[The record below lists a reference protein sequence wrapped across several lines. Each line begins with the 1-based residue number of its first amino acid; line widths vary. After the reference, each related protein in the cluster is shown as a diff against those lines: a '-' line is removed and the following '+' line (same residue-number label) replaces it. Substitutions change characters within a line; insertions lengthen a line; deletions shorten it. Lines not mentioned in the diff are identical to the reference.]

1 MSVIESSTMRRLLL
15 YNIITLLASVFLVSG
30 GDCPTYCKCD
40 TAGTSGI
47 LAKCSTFDN
56 TQQFGL
62 DIAYLDLSN
71 IPKSSGLDLKDRIF
85 AKAGLKRVSSITVA
99 NSTLK
104 VIDVNAFHG
113 LLYLNQLNL
122 SGNHLG
128 LLEPDMF
135 ANNTHLE
142 RLSLSKNPLKYM
154 QVEASPYKQYFL
166 NIPSLQ
172 ELDLSGCNLSH
183 LLPTM
188 FSKLTTVTYIDL
200 ASNNLTDLPKA
211 TFAPLLELDY
221 LDLSS
226 NKLSQLKS
234 DMFAN
239 NTEMVSLKMRNN
251 PLSSLKGV
259 GIENLQALDLGLCN
273 FSIIDA
279 DTFSGFPNIR
289 ELNLDGNRITSIN
302 SDAFKSMPRLQN
314 LDLSNNKLAGPLSG
328 DIFVRNIQL
337 ETLKLANNPEMKKF
351 PETGFQGDFSEM
363 YLLDASR
370 CGLTHLDEDDLKRMN
385 RIERLHL
392 HDNEIQ
398 YIKPGVLSPKVIYL
412 DLSGNKIAHL
422 EQVSFPSGSSLRIL
436 KLSGN
441 PIKKI
446 SPASFVNTPRLTR
459 LNLKSCELR
468 QLWDSTESTL
478 TSLKVLS
485 YLNLANNKI
494 KNLSLKDFRY
504 IEYVQ
509 TLVLSGNPLTCNDDL
524 KELVE
529 LLTENGVA
537 SSDGTERKQF
547 EEMKI
552 EGSVDTIPVKYDLG
566 WEAFMNHICEKKQKL
581 IAQTLSPNES
591 SKTVTDAEP
600 ILDVFNKSVFA
611 LGPSSDEYSQ
621 TVAGPEPISIEFSKT
636 VIEFEPTSVESG
648 KTVISFEPPIDNI
661 EMVTDNEEIISMTT
675 PDSKHVVR
683 DFQEDIHIFPM
694 TRAKTN
700 YMWPIVIICLTGL
713 IIILGVMV
721 VVVFL
726 LRWTRQRNGYRN
738 KIARRHSITRTA
750 RPKHDSTLYQQLY
763 EDPNAPTTP
772 IMMSKVVERPSE
784 QQMFSFPDR
793 GTSTTPT
800 TRALPLNKV
809 SYLSSP
815 FHHSNIVPESV

>member
-1 MSVIESSTMRRLLL
+1 MRRLLL
-15 YNIITLLASVFLVSG
+15 YNIVTLLASVFLASC

-40 TAGTSGI
+40 TSGTSGI
-47 LAKCSTFDN
+47 LAKCSTFDS

-71 IPKSSGLDLKDRIF
+71 IPESSGLQLTDRIF

-113 LLYLNQLNL
+113 LLNLNQLNL

-135 ANNTHLE
+135 ADNPHLE
-142 RLSLSKNPLKYM
+142 RLSLSKNPLQYM
-154 QVEASPYKQYFL
+154 QVEASPYKEYFL

-172 ELDLSGCNLSH
+172 ELDLSECSLSH

-188 FSKLTTVTYIDL
+188 FSKLTTVTYINL
-200 ASNNLTDLPKA
+200 ASNNLTDLPNT

-234 DMFAN
+234 DMFEN
-239 NTEMVSLKMRNN
+239 NVEMDSLKMRNN
-251 PLSSLKGV
+251 PVSSLKGV
-259 GIENLQALDLGLCN
+259 RMENLQTLDLGLCN

-279 DTFSGFPNIR
+279 DTLSGFPNVR
-289 ELNLDGNRITSIN
+289 DLNLDGNRITSIN

-328 DIFVRNIQL
+328 DIFIKNIQL

-370 CGLTHLDEDDLKRMN
+370 CGLTHLDVDDIKRMN
-385 RIERLHL
+385 RIERLYL

-398 YIKPGVLSPKVIYL
+398 YIKSGVLSPKVIYL

-422 EQVSFPSGSSLRIL
+422 EQVSFPSGSSLKIL

-446 SPASFVNTPRLTR
+446 SPTDFVNTPRLTR

-468 QLWDSTESTL
+468 QLWNSTESTL
-478 TSLKVLS
+478 HSLKVLS

-509 TLVLSGNPLTCNDDL
+509 TLVLSGNPLMCNDDL
-524 KELVE
+524 KELVM

-537 SSDGTERKQF
+537 SSDSTEKKQF

-552 EGSVDTIPVKYDLG
+552 KGSVDTIPVKYDLG
-566 WEAFMNHICEKKQKL
+566 WETFMNHICEKKQNL
-581 IAQTLSPNES
+581 IAQTPSPNES
-591 SKTVTDAEP
+591 SKTVTDAGTR
-600 ILDVFNKSVFA
+600 LDVFSKPVFVIE
-611 LGPSSDEYSQ
+611 PSSEDYRQ
-621 TVAGPEPISIEFSKT
+621 AVTGPVPISVEFSKT
-636 VIEFEPTSVESG
+636 VIEFEPTSVESS
-648 KTVISFEPPIDNI
+648 KTVINLEPPIDNT
-661 EMVTDNEEIISMTT
+661 ELVTDSEKIMSITA
-675 PDSKHVVR
+675 PGSKHVTH
-683 DFQEDIHIFPM
+683 DFEEDIHIFPM
-694 TRAKTN
+694 TNTRAKTN
-700 YMWPIVIICLTGL
+700 YMWPI
-713 IIILGVMV
+713 IIISLTALIVILGFMTMV
-721 VVVFL
+721 GFL
-726 LRWTRQRNGYRN
+726 LQWRRQRNGYRN
-738 KIARRHSITRTA
+738 KIARRHSITRTP
-750 RPKHDSTLYQQLY
+750 RPKRDSTLYQQLY
-763 EDPNAPTTP
+763 EDPNAPSTP
-772 IMMSKVVERPSE
+772 IMMSKVVERSSE
-784 QQMFSFPDR
+784 QQMFSFSGR
-793 GTSTTPT
+793 ETSATPT
-800 TRALPLNKV
+800 SPAQPLNKV

-815 FHHSNIVPESV
+815 FHHSNIVPDSV

>member
-1 MSVIESSTMRRLLL
+1 MRRLLL
-15 YNIITLLASVFLVSG
+15 YNSIILLASVFLASG
-30 GDCPTYCKCD
+30 GDCPTYCRCD

-71 IPKSSGLDLKDRIF
+71 IPESSGLQLTDRIF

-122 SGNHLG
+122 TGNHLG

-142 RLSLSKNPLKYM
+142 RLSLSKNPLQYM
-154 QVEASPYKQYFL
+154 QVEASPYKEYFL

-188 FSKLTTVTYIDL
+188 FSKLTTVTYINL

-221 LDLSS
+221 LDLSG
-226 NKLSQLKS
+226 NKLTQLKS
-234 DMFAN
+234 DMFEN
-239 NTEMVSLKMRNN
+239 NVEMVSLKMRNN
-251 PLSSLKGV
+251 PLSSLKGFR
-259 GIENLQALDLGLCN
+259 IDNLQTLDLGLCN
-273 FSIIDA
+273 FSVIDA
-279 DTFSGFPNIR
+279 DTFSGFPNVR
-289 ELNLDGNRITSIN
+289 DLNLDGSRITSIN
-302 SDAFKSMPRLQN
+302 SNAFKSMPRLQN
-314 LDLSNNKLAGPLSG
+314 LDLSNNNLTGPLSG
-328 DIFVRNIQL
+328 DIFITNVQL
-337 ETLKLANNPEMKKF
+337 ETLKLANNPAMKKF

-370 CGLTHLDEDDLKRMN
+370 CGLTHLEEEDLKRMN
-385 RIERLHL
+385 HIERLYL

-398 YIKPGVLSPKVIYL
+398 YIKPGVLSPKVIFL

-422 EQVSFPSGSSLRIL
+422 EQVSFPSGSSLRSL

-441 PIKKI
+441 PIKTI
-446 SPASFVNTPRLTR
+446 SPAYFVNTPRLTR
-459 LNLKSCELR
+459 LNLKSCELK
-468 QLWDSTESTL
+468 QLWNSTESTFH
-478 TSLKVLS
+478 SLKFLK

-509 TLVLSGNPLTCNDDL
+509 TLVLSGNPLMCNDDL
-524 KELVE
+524 KELVK

-552 EGSVDTIPVKYDLG
+552 KGSVDIVPVKYDLG
-566 WEAFMNHICEKKQKL
+566 WEAFMNHVCEKKQKL
-581 IAQTLSPNES
+581 TAHTPSPNES

-600 ILDVFNKSVFA
+600 VLDVFSKSVFS
-611 LGPSSDEYSQ
+611 LGRNSDEYSQ
-621 TVAGPEPISIEFSKT
+621 TVTGPEPISVEFSKT
-636 VIEFEPTSVESG
+636 VVEFEPTSVESG
-648 KTVISFEPPIDNI
+648 KTVISLEPPIDSI
-661 EMVTDNEEIISMTT
+661 EVVTYNEETISMTT
-675 PDSKHVVR
+675 PHSKHLTL
-683 DFQEDIHIFPM
+683 DFKKDVHIFPM
-694 TRAKTN
+694 IRAKTN
-700 YMWPIVIICLTGL
+700 YMWPIIIISLTAL
-713 IIILGVMV
+713 VVILGVLAV
-721 VVVFL
+721 VVYL

-738 KIARRHSITRTA
+738 KIARRHSLTRTP
-750 RPKHDSTLYQQLY
+750 RPKRDSTLYQQLY
-763 EDPNAPTTP
+763 EDPNTPTTP

-784 QQMFSFPDR
+784 QQLFSFRDR
-793 GTSTTPT
+793 ETSVTLTTP
-800 TRALPLNKV
+800 AQPLNKV

-815 FHHSNIVPESV
+815 FHHSNIVPDSV

>member
-1 MSVIESSTMRRLLL
+1 
-15 YNIITLLASVFLVSG
+15 
-30 GDCPTYCKCD
+30 
-40 TAGTSGI
+40 
-47 LAKCSTFDN
+47 
-56 TQQFGL
+56 
-62 DIAYLDLSN
+62 
-71 IPKSSGLDLKDRIF
+71 
-85 AKAGLKRVSSITVA
+85 
-99 NSTLK
+99 LK

-122 SGNHLG
+122 TGNHLG

-142 RLSLSKNPLKYM
+142 RLSLSKNPLQYM
-154 QVEASPYKQYFL
+154 QVEASPYKEYFL

-188 FSKLTTVTYIDL
+188 FSKLTTVTYINL

-211 TFAPLLELDY
+211 TFAPLLELNY

-226 NKLSQLKS
+226 NKLTQLKS
-234 DMFAN
+234 DMFEN
-239 NTEMVSLKMRNN
+239 NVEMVSLKMRNN

-259 GIENLQALDLGLCN
+259 RIDNLHTLDLGLCN
-273 FSIIDA
+273 FSVIDA
-279 DTFSGFPNIR
+279 DTFSGFPDVR
-289 ELNLDGNRITSIN
+289 DLNLDGSRITSIN
-302 SDAFKSMPRLQN
+302 SNAFKSMPRLQN
-314 LDLSNNKLAGPLSG
+314 LDLSNNNLTGPLSG
-328 DIFVRNIQL
+328 DIFITNVQL
-337 ETLKLANNPEMKKF
+337 ETLKLANNPAMKKF

-363 YLLDASR
+363 YMLDASR
-370 CGLTHLDEDDLKRMN
+370 CGLTHLEEDDLKRMN
-385 RIERLHL
+385 RIDRLYL

-398 YIKPGVLSPKVIYL
+398 YIKPGVLSPKVIIL

-422 EQVSFPSGSSLRIL
+422 EQVSFPSGSSLRSL

-441 PIKKI
+441 PIKTI
-446 SPASFVNTPRLTR
+446 SPAYFVNTPRLTR
-459 LNLKSCELR
+459 LNLKSCELK
-468 QLWDSTESTL
+468 QLWNSTESTFQ
-478 TSLKVLS
+478 SLKFLK

-504 IEYVQ
+504 IEHVQ
-509 TLVLSGNPLTCNDDL
+509 TLVLSGNPLMCNDDL
-524 KELVE
+524 KELVK

-552 EGSVDTIPVKYDLG
+552 KGSVDIVPVKYDLG

-581 IAQTLSPNES
+581 TAHTPSPNES

-600 ILDVFNKSVFA
+600 VLDVFSKSVFS
-611 LGPSSDEYSQ
+611 LGPNSDEYSQ
-621 TVAGPEPISIEFSKT
+621 TVTGPEPISVEFSKT

-648 KTVISFEPPIDNI
+648 KTVIGLEPPIDNI
-661 EMVTDNEEIISMTT
+661 EMVTDNEETISMTT
-675 PDSKHVVR
+675 PDSKHLTL
-683 DFQEDIHIFPM
+683 DFGKDIHIFPM
-694 TRAKTN
+694 IRAKSN
-700 YMWPIVIICLTGL
+700 YMWPIIIISLTAL
-713 IIILGVMV
+713 VVILGVLAV
-721 VVVFL
+721 VVYL

-738 KIARRHSITRTA
+738 KIVRRHSLTRTP
-750 RPKHDSTLYQQLY
+750 RPKRDSTLYQQLY

-784 QQMFSFPDR
+784 QQLFAFRDR
-793 GTSTTPT
+793 ETSVTVTT
-800 TRALPLNKV
+800 AAQPLNKV

-815 FHHSNIVPESV
+815 FHHSHIVPDSV

>member
-1 MSVIESSTMRRLLL
+1 MRRLLL
-15 YNIITLLASVFLVSG
+15 YSIVTLLASVFPASG

-56 TQQFGL
+56 KQQFDL
-62 DIAYLDLSN
+62 DVAYLDLSN
-71 IPKSSGLDLKDRIF
+71 IPESSGLQLTDRIF
-85 AKAGLKRVSSITVA
+85 AKAGLKRVASITVA

-113 LLYLNQLNL
+113 LLYLNELNL

-142 RLSLSKNPLKYM
+142 RLSLSKNPLQYM
-154 QVEASPYKQYFL
+154 QVEASPYKAYFL
-166 NIPSLQ
+166 NIQSLQ
-172 ELDLSGCNLSH
+172 ELDLSGCNLTQ

-188 FSKLTTVTYIDL
+188 FSKLTTVTYINL

-211 TFAPLLELDY
+211 MFAPLLDLEH

-226 NKLSQLKS
+226 NKLTQLKS
-234 DMFAN
+234 DMFEKN
-239 NTEMVSLKMRNN
+239 VEMVSLKVRNN

-259 GIENLQALDLGLCN
+259 RIENLQTLDIGLCK
-273 FSIIDA
+273 FSVIDA
-279 DTFSGFPNIR
+279 DTFSGFPNIKD
-289 ELNLDGNRITSIN
+289 LNLDGNRITSIN

-314 LDLSNNKLAGPLSG
+314 LDLSNNKLTGPLPA
-328 DIFVRNIQL
+328 DIFVKNIQL

-351 PETGFQGDFSEM
+351 PETGFQGNFSEM
-363 YLLDASR
+363 YILDVSR

-398 YIKPGVLSPKVIYL
+398 YIKHGVLSPKVIYL

-422 EQVSFPSGSSLRIL
+422 EQVSFPSGSSLRSL

-441 PIKKI
+441 PIKTI
-446 SPASFVNTPRLTR
+446 SPAYFINTPRLTR
-459 LNLKSCELR
+459 LNLKSCELK
-468 QLWDSTESTL
+468 QLWNSTELTL
-478 TSLKVLS
+478 PSLKVLS

-494 KNLSLKDFRY
+494 KNLSLKDLRY
-504 IEYVQ
+504 IEYIQ
-509 TLVLSGNPLTCNDDL
+509 TLVLSGNPLTCSDDL
-524 KELVE
+524 KELVK

-537 SSDGTERKQF
+537 SSDGTEKKHF

-552 EGSVDTIPVKYDLG
+552 EGSVDTVPVKYDLG

-581 IAQTLSPNES
+581 TAQTPSPNES

-600 ILDVFNKSVFA
+600 ILDIFSKPVFG
-611 LGPSSDEYSQ
+611 LGSSSHEYSQ
-621 TVAGPEPISIEFSKT
+621 TVTGPEPIAVEFSKT
-636 VIEFEPTSVESG
+636 VIEFEPTSFESSKRVSSLG
-648 KTVISFEPPIDNI
+648 PPTDDT
-661 EMVTDNEEIISMTT
+661 EMFTDNEEILSMTT
-675 PDSKHVVR
+675 PDSKHLTR
-683 DFQEDIHIFPM
+683 DFEKDIHIFPM
-694 TRAKTN
+694 IRAKTN
-700 YMWPIVIICLTGL
+700 YVWPIVIISLTAL
-713 IIILGVMV
+713 VIILGVTAMV
-721 VVVFL
+721 VYL

-738 KIARRHSITRTA
+738 KIARRHSITRTP
-750 RPKHDSTLYQQLY
+750 RPKRDSTLYQQLY

-772 IMMSKVVERPSE
+772 IMMSKVVEHPSE
-784 QQMFSFPDR
+784 QHIFAFHDR
-793 GTSTTPT
+793 ETSVTLTTP
-800 TRALPLNKV
+800 AQPLNKV

-815 FHHSNIVPESV
+815 FHHSNIVPDSV

>member
-1 MSVIESSTMRRLLL
+1 MRRLLL
-15 YNIITLLASVFLVSG
+15 YNIVTLLASVFLASG
-30 GDCPTYCKCD
+30 GECPTYCKCD
-40 TAGTSGI
+40 KAGTSGI

-62 DIAYLDLSN
+62 DVAYLDLSN
-71 IPKSSGLDLKDRIF
+71 IPESSGLQLTDRIF

-142 RLSLSKNPLKYM
+142 RLSLSKNPLQYM
-154 QVEASPYKQYFL
+154 QVESSPYKAYFL
-166 NIPSLQ
+166 NIQSLQ
-172 ELDLSGCNLSH
+172 ELDLSGCNLTRLH
-183 LLPTM
+183 PTM
-188 FSKLTTVTYIDL
+188 FSKLTTVTYINL

-211 TFAPLLELDY
+211 IFAPLLELDY

-234 DMFAN
+234 DMFEKN
-239 NTEMVSLKMRNN
+239 IDMVSLKVRSN

-259 GIENLQALDLGLCN
+259 RIENLQTLDLGLCN

-279 DTFSGFPNIR
+279 DTFSGFPDIKD
-289 ELNLDGNRITSIN
+289 LNLDGNGITSIN
-302 SDAFKSMPRLQN
+302 SDAFKSMPELLN
-314 LDLSNNKLAGPLSG
+314 LDLSNNKLTGPLSG
-328 DIFVRNIQL
+328 DIFIKNAEL

-351 PETGFQGDFSEM
+351 PETGFQGDFSAM
-363 YLLDASR
+363 YFLDASN

-398 YIKPGVLSPKVIYL
+398 YIKSGVLSPKIIYL

-422 EQVSFPSGSSLRIL
+422 EQVSFPSGSSLKSL

-441 PIKKI
+441 PIKTI
-446 SPASFVNTPRLTR
+446 SPAYFINTPRLTR
-459 LNLKSCELR
+459 LNLKSCELK
-468 QLWDSTESTL
+468 QLWNSTESTL
-478 TSLKVLS
+478 PSLKVLS
-485 YLNLANNKI
+485 YLNLADNKI
-494 KNLSLKDFRY
+494 KNLSLKDFKF
-504 IEYVQ
+504 IEYIQ
-509 TLVLSGNPLTCNDDL
+509 TLVLSGNPLVCNDDL
-524 KELVE
+524 KELVA

-537 SSDGTERKQF
+537 SSDGTEKKQF

-566 WEAFMNHICEKKQKL
+566 WEAFMNHICDKKQKL
-581 IAQTLSPNES
+581 TAQTPSPNES
-591 SKTVTDAEP
+591 SKTVTDAET
-600 ILDVFNKSVFA
+600 ILDVFSKSVFA
-611 LGPSSDEYSQ
+611 HGSSSDEYSQ
-621 TVAGPEPISIEFSKT
+621 TVTGPEPISVEFSKT
-636 VIEFEPTSVESG
+636 VIEFKPTSFESNKRG
-648 KTVISFEPPIDNI
+648 SSFGPPKDNI
-661 EMVTDNEEIISMTT
+661 EMVTDSEEIISMTT
-675 PDSKHVVR
+675 PDSKHLTR
-683 DFQEDIHIFPM
+683 DFEKDIHIFPM
-694 TRAKTN
+694 IRAKTN
-700 YMWPIVIICLTGL
+700 YVWPIVIISLTAL
-713 IIILGVMV
+713 VIILGVLAMV
-721 VVVFL
+721 VYL

-750 RPKHDSTLYQQLY
+750 RPKRDSTLYQQLY

-772 IMMSKVVERPSE
+772 IMMSRVVERPIE
-784 QQMFSFPDR
+784 QQIFAFHDR
-793 GTSTTPT
+793 ETGVTLTTP
-800 TRALPLNKV
+800 AQPLNKV

-815 FHHSNIVPESV
+815 FHHSNIVPDSV

>member
-1 MSVIESSTMRRLLL
+1 MRRLLL
-15 YNIITLLASVFLVSG
+15 YNIVTLLASVFLASG

-47 LAKCSTFDN
+47 LAKCRTFDN

-71 IPKSSGLDLKDRIF
+71 IPESSGLQLTDRIF

-113 LLYLNQLNL
+113 LHYLNQLNL

-135 ANNTHLE
+135 ADNTHLE
-142 RLSLSKNPLKYM
+142 RLSLSKNPLQYM
-154 QVEASPYKQYFL
+154 QVEASPYKEYFL

-172 ELDLSGCNLSH
+172 ELDLSECGLSH

-188 FSKLTTVTYIDL
+188 FSKLTTVTYINL
-200 ASNNLTDLPKA
+200 ASNNLTDLPKE
-211 TFAPLLELDY
+211 TFSQLLELDY

-226 NKLSQLKS
+226 NKLRQLKS
-234 DMFAN
+234 DMFEN
-239 NTEMVSLKMRNN
+239 NIEIVSLKVRNN

-259 GIENLQALDLGLCN
+259 RMEILQTLDLGLCN
-273 FSIIDA
+273 FSVIDA
-279 DTFSGFPNIR
+279 DTLSGFPNIR
-289 ELNLDGNRITSIN
+289 DLNLDGNGITSIN
-302 SDAFKSMPRLQN
+302 SNALKSMPKLQN

-328 DIFVRNIQL
+328 DIFVKNIQL

-385 RIERLHL
+385 RIERLYL

-398 YIKPGVLSPKVIYL
+398 YVKSGVLSPKVIYL

-422 EQVSFPSGSSLRIL
+422 EQVSFPSGSSLKIL

-446 SPASFVNTPRLTR
+446 SPTDFVNTPRLTR

-468 QLWDSTESTL
+468 QLWNSTESTRH
-478 TSLKVLS
+478 SLKGLS

-509 TLVLSGNPLTCNDDL
+509 TLVLTGNPLTCNDDL
-524 KELVE
+524 KELVM

-537 SSDGTERKQF
+537 SSDSTEKKQF

-552 EGSVDTIPVKYDLG
+552 KGSVDTVPVKYDLG
-566 WEAFMNHICEKKQKL
+566 WETFMNHICEKKQSL
-581 IAQTLSPNES
+581 IAQTPSPNES
-591 SKTVTDAEP
+591 SKTVTDAGTT
-600 ILDVFNKSVFA
+600 LDVFSKSVFVF
-611 LGPSSDEYSQ
+611 GPSSGDYSQ
-621 TVAGPEPISIEFSKT
+621 AVTDAEPISVEFSKT
-636 VIEFEPTSVESG
+636 VIEFEPTSVESS
-648 KTVISFEPPIDNI
+648 KTVINLEPPIDNT
-661 EMVTDNEEIISMTT
+661 ELVTDSEKIISMT
-675 PDSKHVVR
+675 PPNLKHVTR

-694 TRAKTN
+694 TNARAKTN
-700 YMWPIVIICLTGL
+700 YMWL
-713 IIILGVMV
+713 IIIISLTAFIVILGFMAMV
-721 VVVFL
+721 GFL
-726 LRWTRQRNGYRN
+726 LQWRRQRNGYRN
-738 KIARRHSITRTA
+738 KIARRHSITRTP
-750 RPKHDSTLYQQLY
+750 RPKRDSTLYQQLY
-763 EDPNAPTTP
+763 EDPNAPSTP
-772 IMMSKVVERPSE
+772 IMMSKVVERSSE
-784 QQMFSFPDR
+784 QQMFSFPGR
-793 GTSTTPT
+793 ETSATPAT
-800 TRALPLNKV
+800 PAQPLNKV

-815 FHHSNIVPESV
+815 FHHSNIVPDSV